1 MSIFKNKLATFV
13 LALFCIVPF
22 SLAFVGCGDPDK
34 ANQEKAANT
43 YNAVVKQLDA
53 MSNNFMVD
61 ITGAYSCGIMGAD
74 KKEGNA
80 KIRLQFADGNTYF
93 KIPATKQGEEDTELL
108 VVNGIAYT
116 PDGQGAY

>member
-43 YNAVVKQLDA
+43 YNAVVEQLDA

-61 ITGAYSCGIMGAD
+61 IRGAYSCGIMGAD
-74 KKEGNA
+74 KKE
-80 KIRLQFADGNTYF
+80 KTIRESVVARDG
-93 KIPATKQGEEDTELL
+93 
-108 VVNGIAYT
+108 
-116 PDGQGAY
+116 